1 MRLETSVTR
10 PGSRL
15 NNIRRSTA
23 VSTSPRVP
31 AAKVARW
38 MAYKTRWRNRE
49 GKGEQTEKARLLPQ
63 PGWFICSEVGREHSW
78 GADAPAN
85 ESRWIVYQVSFKQP
99 CAEKNPGAGPLVAEC
114 RKGPGMS
121 NTGAFRNRSSCSEE
135 DARTIRCLDC
145 IADVGKEKGLRLC
158 APDAF

>member
-85 ESRWIVYQVSFKQP
+85 EPRWIVYQVSFKRP
-99 CAEKNPGAGPLVAEC
+99 CAEKIRLGHGSLNVERP
-114 RKGPGMS
+114 
-121 NTGAFRNRSSCSEE
+121 RNVEYLPNQVKRFGGFPRPIC
-135 DARTIRCLDC
+135 CLDY
-145 IADVGKEKGLRLC
+145 IDDVWKGKSPGQDGQSLGLM
-158 APDAF
+158 